1 MKEVAFKKIKS
12 GLFEIKRNAYLGL
25 VVYFFWSL
33 FLGGFMLNH
42 LLEMRFFLPAQL
54 LLGFSI
60 VGFVISVYRLKLY
73 LSISTRYSVL
83 QTQRKIE
90 RLNQL
95 QLLDIQ
101 SLLIVIP
108 LFSVPFAIVM
118 AKALLNLDL
127 FTFAIFVKLALYA
140 TVGGLIVAV
149 IMVFI
154 LTKFPNKNL
163 KASIDFL
170 NELKETE

>member
-95 QLLDIQ
+95 QLLDI
-101 SLLIVIP
+101 
-108 LFSVPFAIVM
+108 
-118 AKALLNLDL
+118 
-127 FTFAIFVKLALYA
+127 
-140 TVGGLIVAV
+140 
-149 IMVFI
+149 
-154 LTKFPNKNL
+154 
-163 KASIDFL
+163 
-170 NELKETE
+170 